1 MSEDPK
7 EGAKALA
14 LNYEVV
20 SSFTMKGVQTGSFY
34 GTLVSPAAWLLRRQ
48 HSWYSHILPRAAC
61 AGFIGGG
68 MTRWIRTLGGRSD
81 TTSPGFASSAAL
93 AGGGIAAA
101 AVASR
106 SYDELA
112 VWASRAG
119 ASESKRMDQWTSIG
133 K

>member
-1 MSEDPK
+1 
-7 EGAKALA
+7 
-14 LNYEVV
+14 VV

-61 AGFIGGG
+61 AGFIGG
-68 MTRWIRTLGGRSD
+68 
-81 TTSPGFASSAAL
+81 AL

-133 K
+133 N